1 MEEKIKQLEK
11 QLQIE
16 MNAKNKAYYF
26 ILSQGCLP
34 VPSHRHMAQDI
45 GLEPMTYCLEGSCSI
60 QLS

>member
-26 ILSQGCLP
+26 ILSQGLFREFADFNHKVKSSLDVHGACL
-34 VPSHRHMAQDI
+34 AE
-45 GLEPMTYCLEGSCSI
+45 LALK
-60 QLS
+60 